1 MCMKVAVFRFRGSI
15 RRFRDKN
22 DNLEKHLDFLNETPM
37 LLSQVIF
44 LPRLGRGALPKTKH
58 IKLEKYE

>member
-1 MCMKVAVFRFRGSI
+1 
-15 RRFRDKN
+15 
-22 DNLEKHLDFLNETPM
+22 LEKHLDFLNETPM

-58 IKLEKYE
+58 IKLENHE